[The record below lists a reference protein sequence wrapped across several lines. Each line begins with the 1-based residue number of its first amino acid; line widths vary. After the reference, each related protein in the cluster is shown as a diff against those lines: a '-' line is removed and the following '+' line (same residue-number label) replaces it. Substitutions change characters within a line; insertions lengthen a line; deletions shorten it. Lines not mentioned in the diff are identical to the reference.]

1 MSDRRA
7 SLALT
12 AAAMLAAACGPQRVA
27 PAPVEPSGY
36 AQVVLLPDPDGGT
49 VGRVTV
55 STPAGSVDLVAPR
68 DSTRIV
74 VNRPPSPVTPISE
87 ADVTRIFGDALSALP
102 PPPRHFVL
110 YFRFESD
117 ELTDQSR
124 ALLPEILESVK
135 NRPAPDVVVIGHTD
149 TTGTSERNYQL
160 GLKRAHM
167 IRNLLVANGL
177 DPSFVDEASHGEANL
192 LVPTKD
198 ETFESRNRRVE
209 ITVR

>member
-7 SLALT
+7 HVILM
-12 AAAMLAAACGPQRVA
+12 AAATLAAACGPQRVA
-27 PAPVEPSGY
+27 PAPEPSGY
-36 AQVVLLPDPDGGT
+36 AQVVLLPDPEGGT

-55 STPAGSVDLVAPR
+55 STPSGSVDLVAPR

-87 ADVTRIFGDALSALP
+87 AEVTRIFGDALAALP

-149 TTGTSERNYQL
+149 TTGASERNYQL
-160 GLKRAHM
+160 GLRRAHM

-177 DPSFVDEASHGEANL
+177 DPSFVDETSHGEANL

-198 ETFESRNRRVE
+198 ETSEPRNRRVE